1 MKNKVSNLEK
11 RYEEQEQYSKRTRLR
26 INSVRVPTNGN
37 NVVKTPIDTDSLV
50 LVFVKH
56 N

>member
-37 NVVKTPIDTDSLV
+37 NVMKTLMKILST
-50 LVFVKH
+50 
-56 N
+56 